1 MKKSL
6 ISILIILSLSALPFL
21 AVAAER
27 TNSPGSADTKQKDQ
41 SEISMEER
49 FRKIGKDLD
58 ELEAKSQSLAEKAKK
73 EMDRHIRDAEKKR
86 KAAGRKLEEL
96 KTEGMEKEK
105 KLKKDL
111 NAALDDFEEAF
122 EKAKAHFKE

>member
-6 ISILIILSLSALPFL
+6 ISIFIILSLSALPFL

-27 TNSPGSADTKQKDQ
+27 TNNPGSADTKQKEQ
-41 SEISMEER
+41 SQKSMEER

-58 ELEAKSQSLAEKAKK
+58 DLEAKSQSLAEKTKK
-73 EMDRHIRDAEKKR
+73 DMDRHIKEAEQKR